1 MTSTMDLVR
10 GDYERFLDISQME
23 ADRFVKKYES
33 VSNEVQMSILEKQQD
48 FTVHFGEVWIA
59 DLGVNVGS
67 EMDKVRPVIVVSKN
81 PAFNRHSK
89 LITIV
94 PITGSKMKFPS
105 QFEIGE
111 YNFVPE
117 DKNEISGIGKAEQIR
132 AISKGRFLY
141 KVGSLSGQGKHQLT
155 RALKNHMGI

>member
-1 MTSTMDLVR
+1 
-10 GDYERFLDISQME
+10 
-23 ADRFVKKYES
+23 
-33 VSNEVQMSILEKQQD
+33 
-48 FTVHFGEVWIA
+48 
-59 DLGVNVGS
+59 
-67 EMDKVRPVIVVSKN
+67 
-81 PAFNRHSK
+81 
-89 LITIV
+89 
-94 PITGSKMKFPS
+94 MKFPS

-141 KVGSLSGQGKHQLT
+141 KVGSLSGQGKYQLT